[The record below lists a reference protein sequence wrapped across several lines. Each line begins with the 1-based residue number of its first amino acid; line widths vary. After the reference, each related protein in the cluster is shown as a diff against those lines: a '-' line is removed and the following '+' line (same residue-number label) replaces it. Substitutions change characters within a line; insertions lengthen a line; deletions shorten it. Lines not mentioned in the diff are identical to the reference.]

1 MKLAKFFPISVHRAA
16 VIDLYK
22 QESDSVWK
30 NGNWKL
36 ELGFKI

>member
-22 QESDSVWK
+22 QEMDSVWK

-36 ELGFKI
+36 EFGFKI